1 MAREVM
7 FKTIA
12 ASAVIAFLTS
22 TSPHASADPADEV
35 MARITALGR
44 QAEQATEALYG
55 AQLEWNSK
63 VSEQRKALDEHT
75 KADRELSA
83 ANDTLDTYRE
93 SVSRYAVAQY
103 MSGNGGGLGSA
114 LLSAS
119 SPSQFVDKISTSK
132 AVYDGFPVQMNKFRE
147 AAAQANDAEKR
158 SAEAAEA
165 AKEAENEAR
174 KSYTS
179 MMQRRNA
186 LQSQISAAQAQYATL
201 IAHQRAR
208 GDEGGDE
215 VTELPPVQMDAVFAA
230 NPMPAANSLP
240 EPPPVVPVANA
251 VPAQSEGTPGVVQ
264 AAMSQIGS
272 SYVWGG
278 ASPGGFDCSGLVMW
292 AFKQNGKSL
301 PHSSQALARGGTPV
315 SLDDLQPGDLV
326 TYYSDASH
334 VSMYVGDGNV
344 IHAPTFGQKVKVV
357 PLAGSGPVYNA
368 RRY

>member
-7 FKTIA
+7 FKSIA
-12 ASAVIAFLTS
+12 ASAVIAFLAS
-22 TSPHASADPADEV
+22 TYPHASADPADEV

-63 VSEQRKALDEHT
+63 VSEQRKALDDHM

-83 ANDTLDTYRE
+83 ANDTLNTYRE
-93 SVSRYAVAQY
+93 AVNRYAAAQY

-119 SPSQFVDKISTSK
+119 SPTQFVEKVSTSK
-132 AVYDGFPVQMNKFRE
+132 AVYDGFPVQMQKFRE
-147 AAAQANDAEKR
+147 AAAKADEAEKR
-158 SAEAAEA
+158 SAETAAAAEV
-165 AKEAENEAR
+165 AEEESR
-174 KSYTS
+174 KSY
-179 MMQRRNA
+179 NA
-186 LQSQISAAQAQYATL
+186 VVKRKNSLQSQISAAQAQYATL
-201 IAHQRAR
+201 IAQQNSPN
-208 GDEGGDE
+208 DETISE
-215 VTELPPVQMDAVFAA
+215 PPAFNIESVLAA
-230 NPMPAANSLP
+230 NPLPSPESLP
-240 EPPPVVPVANA
+240 EPSPAIAVANVVPV
-251 VPAQSEGTPGVVQ
+251 PSEGSSRAVQ

-278 ASPGGFDCSGLVMW
+278 ASPGSFDCSGLVMW
-292 AFKQNGKSL
+292 AYGQTGKSL

-315 SLDDLQPGDLV
+315 SLDDLQPGDLI

-357 PLAGSGPVYNA
+357 PLSGSGPVYNA